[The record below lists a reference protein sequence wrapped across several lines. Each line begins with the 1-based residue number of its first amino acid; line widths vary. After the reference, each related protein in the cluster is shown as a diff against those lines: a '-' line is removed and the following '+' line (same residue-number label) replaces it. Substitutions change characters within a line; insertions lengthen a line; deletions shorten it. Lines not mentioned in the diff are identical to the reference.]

1 MKRKNLTFDKKQNVL
16 LVKLNRLIY
25 LWSIK
30 QQTMTTLEKLRKK
43 SDLGSSVR
51 MPSISQISSLLAE
64 YGIAHDVYS
73 TTNVVEYRSK
83 GKTYVNSR
91 HNGKTG
97 LKLVVKNSN
106 IVLDTTDSYYSWNTW
121 RYAMEIVKLVEIVN
135 K

>member
-25 LWSIK
+25 LWSII

-121 RYAMEIVKLVEIVN
+121 RYAMEIVKLVETVN

>member
-121 RYAMEIVKLVEIVN
+121 RYAMEIVKLVETVN

>member
-1 MKRKNLTFDKKQNVL
+1 
-16 LVKLNRLIY
+16 
-25 LWSIK
+25 
-30 QQTMTTLEKLRKK
+30 MTTLEKLRKK

-121 RYAMEIVKLVEIVN
+121 RYAMEIVKLVETVN